1 MSTEMEK
8 KGDAP
13 QFQQSMEMEKQ
24 GDAPQ
29 FKIPVDSEHKA
40 TEFRVWSFVRPHML
54 SFHLSWFSF
63 FTSFVSTFAP
73 AAMIPVIRDAVN
85 LQKADLG
92 NAGIAAVTGTVLA
105 RVAMGSVCDTFGPRY
120 GHAVLNMGVAPAV
133 VGMAL
138 VTDNVGFLLC
148 RLVIGFGL
156 ATFVANQ
163 FWSSVLFNVKIVGLV
178 NATGGGWGNLGGGVT
193 QLLMPLVYSAIKTGV
208 EPFIA
213 WRVAFF
219 VPYLMHLTVGIL
231 VLTMGQDLPDGNY
244 RDLKKKG
251 TMEQDDGKIIFYK
264 AITNYRTWCLVAT
277 YGFCFGVE
285 LTMNNIIVQ
294 YFFDQFDLSL
304 NVAGV
309 LGACFGL
316 MNIFARSL
324 GGFASDFMGNRFG
337 MRGRLW
343 SLWILQTVEG
353 LLCILMGFLQ
363 NTLAGT
369 MVAMITFSLFV
380 QASEGASYGIVP
392 FVSKRSLGVV
402 SGLVGAGGNSGSAIL
417 QAAFFRDSPLETY
430 EGIRYM
436 GITIIGVTLLVIPIY
451 FPMWGGMFC
460 APKKGATELDY
471 YLADYTQEEKEAGL
485 ADRTI
490 KFALESKSQR
500 GMKASGL

>member
-1 MSTEMEK
+1 MSLEVDGK
-8 KGDAP
+8 KGAVV
-13 QFQQSMEMEKQ
+13 
-24 GDAPQ
+24 DAPQ
-29 FKIPVDSEHKA
+29 FKLPVDSEHKA
-40 TEFRVWSFVRPHML
+40 TVFKVWSFVFPHMR

-73 AAMIPVIRDAVN
+73 AAMIPVIRDAAN

-92 NAGIAAVTGTVLA
+92 NAGVAAVTGTILA
-105 RVAMGSVCDTFGPRY
+105 RVVMGSVCDTFGPRY

-133 VGMAL
+133 AGMAL
-138 VTDNVGFLLC
+138 VTNAVGFLMC
-148 RLVIGFGL
+148 RLIIGFGL

-163 FWSSVLFNVKIVGLV
+163 FWSSVLFNVKIVGVV

-193 QLLMPLVYSAIKTGV
+193 QLLMPLVYTAIKQGV

-219 VPYLMHLTVGIL
+219 VPYFMHLFVGIT
-231 VLTMGQDLPDGNY
+231 VLTLGQDLPDGNY

-251 TMEQDDGKIIFYK
+251 TMEQDDGKMIFWR
-264 AITNYRTWCLVAT
+264 AVTNYRMWCLVAT

-285 LTMNNIIVQ
+285 LTVNNIIVS
-294 YFFDQFDLSL
+294 YLFDQFDLDL

-316 MNIFARSL
+316 MNLFARSI
-324 GGFASDFMGNRFG
+324 GGLVSDRMGKIYG

-343 SLWILQTVEG
+343 ALWILQTTEG
-353 LLCILMGFLQ
+353 GLCIVMGFLQ
-363 NTLAGT
+363 NSLAGT
-369 MVAMITFSLFV
+369 MIVMILFSLFV
-380 QASEGASYGIVP
+380 QSSEGASYGIVP

-402 SGLVGAGGNSGSAIL
+402 SGFVGAGGNTGSAIL
-417 QAAFFRDSPLETY
+417 QAALFRDSPLETY

-436 GITIIGVTLLVIPIY
+436 GIIIIGVTLLVMPIY

-460 APKKGATELDY
+460 APKPGVTEEDY
-471 YLADYTQEEKEAGL
+471 YLADYTEEERASGL

-490 KFALESKSQR
+490 KFAQESKSQR
-500 GMKASGL
+500 GLKANAQG